1 MPEIDGLMAIPALV
15 TAVIGLLLLLLCI
28 RRCRQGRLLRGGMH
42 GLLASLAWSLAGLL
56 LLTGT
61 NLYTYQRLTME
72 QELARITLWQ
82 AQPQQYLALIELHGN
97 AQEQSYMLFG
107 DEWQID
113 ARILKWTAPAT
124 LAGLDSR
131 YRLERISG
139 RYRELRQERED
150 RRSVY
155 SLSAEPGLSIWP
167 LLNKIQAYTGWVDA
181 YYGNST
187 FLPMA
192 DQAQYQVVLT
202 QAGILARPLNN
213 AARDAISR
221 WD

>member
-1 MPEIDGLMAIPALV
+1 MTPLALR
-15 TAVIGLLLLLLCI
+15 AALWG
-28 RRCRQGRLLRGGMH
+28 GGMH
-42 GLLASLAWSLAGLL
+42 GLLASLAWCLAGIFLL
-56 LLTGT
+56 IGT
-61 NLYTYQRLTME
+61 NFYTYQRLTKE

-82 AQPQQYLALIELHGN
+82 AGAQQYLALLDMGGTTRE
-97 AQEQSYMLFG
+97 ESYMLFG

-113 ARILKWTAPAT
+113 ARILKWTGPAT

-139 RYRELRQERED
+139 RYRDLRQEREGQ
-150 RRSVY
+150 RSVY
-155 SLSAEPGLSIWP
+155 SLSHEPGLAVWP
-167 LLNKIQAYTGWVDA
+167 FLARIQRHTGWVDA

-202 QAGILARPLNN
+202 QSGILARPLNN
-213 AARDAISR
+213 AARNAVSR
-221 WD
+221 WN